1 MEIYHPKDEE
11 LLREMKRVRRVLKR
25 KRLLWGLLIFVVL
38 GAVFGWFVFH
48 RYCAIAVV
56 RGDAMG
62 DTLPDGSVVLVW
74 REDGRDVE
82 RGDIILYETETG
94 AQIKRVLALPGDQV
108 VISPNT
114 WIRINGDRVNEPY
127 AIGRT
132 RDAEIFT
139 RRLTVEKGTLFV
151 QGDHRTLSVDS
162 RYRNTEEETVFP
174 PVDTNKVVGT
184 VKFVI
189 WPAYRFGMIAEP
201 GAEEAAA
208 EVPEQEGGQ

>member
-62 DTLPDGSVVLVW
+62 DTLPDGSIVLVW

-132 RDAEIFT
+132 RDAETGGSEEKAGTPSGSRKGGCRIMGLITEIF
-139 RRLTVEKGTLFV
+139 
-151 QGDHRTLSVDS
+151 
-162 RYRNTEEETVFP
+162 NTIS
-174 PVDTNKVVGT
+174 KVIVLPT
-184 VKFVI
+184 FYYMIIMSAAPILLAALACAMCSIK
-189 WPAYRFGMIAEP
+189 PAA
-201 GAEEAAA
+201 
-208 EVPEQEGGQ
+208 QSC